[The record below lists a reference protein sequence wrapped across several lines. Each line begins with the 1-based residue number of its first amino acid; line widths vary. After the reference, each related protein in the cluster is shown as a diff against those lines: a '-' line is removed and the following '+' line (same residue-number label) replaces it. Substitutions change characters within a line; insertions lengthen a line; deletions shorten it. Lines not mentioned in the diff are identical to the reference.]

1 MKDGVKPVSGAPRNM
16 MRQSVGNPT
25 TDSSIDT
32 RLEIA
37 WNEETQMLELHR
49 LFWGTGVGWYR
60 QQTFP
65 LTAVEAHQVLSGLRT
80 AVQPRSGSIG
90 SKVVTLPLARSAG
103 HSTRGSKGQ

>member
-1 MKDGVKPVSGAPRNM
+1 MKEGTKPVSGAPKNM
-16 MRQSVGNPT
+16 MGQPVGNPMA
-25 TDSSIDT
+25 DASVNT

-37 WNEETQMLELHR
+37 WNEETGRLELQR

-65 LTAVEAHQVLSGLRT
+65 LTVVEARRILRDLRT
-80 AVQPRSGSIG
+80 VVRHRSGSIG
-90 SKVVTLPLARSAG
+90 SKVVMLPHAHSGG